1 MAKRKRLSPAQ
12 SDYLSAAPAGKP
24 ALGTPSSVGAA
35 PIAQVASDASAQAAL
50 QELSGVLENAR
61 AKGLMIEELPLAAI
75 DENHLVRDRI
85 EQDEEELQSLMDSIR
100 ARGQQTPAEV
110 VPLEDAFGGRTHG
123 LISGWR
129 RLTALRR
136 LYEETSDPQFATLKA
151 LVIHPDS
158 AEGAYVAMVEENEI
172 RVNLS
177 HYERARIAVRAC
189 KEGVFTRRKYA
200 LQALFGNATR
210 AKRSKIGSFVTL
222 VEALD
227 AVLFYPTAISEK
239 LGLALVRAIEA
250 DEGFAERATAAL
262 QAADR
267 STPEAELAVLT
278 RLVEGEAAE
287 TPKLEP
293 DTPPAPPTL
302 EQLAAQVK
310 ERNAGRDA
318 EHAQP
323 PASPVPP
330 LVSAPRVRGAGD
342 WDAAMPGERIILPA
356 PRRGVRLAYTPGEQK
371 IEISGEAVSAALV
384 KELEAWLKKL

>member
-12 SDYLSAAPAGKP
+12 TGYLTAAPAGKP
-24 ALGTPSSVGAA
+24 ALGTASSVGAA

-61 AKGLMIEELPLAAI
+61 AKGLMTEELPLERI

-85 EQDEEELQSLMDSIR
+85 EQDEEELQALMASLR

-110 VPLEDAFGGRTHG
+110 VPLEDTFGGRTHG

-151 LVIHPDS
+151 LVIKPDS
-158 AEGAYVAMVEENEI
+158 AEASYVAMVEENEI

-210 AKRSKIGSFVTL
+210 TKRSKIGSFVTL

-239 LGLALVRAIEA
+239 LGLALVRTIEA
-250 DEGFAERATAAL
+250 DAGFAGRATQAL

-267 STPEAELAVLT
+267 SSPEAELAVLM
-278 RLVEGEAAE
+278 RLAEGDAPVQTPLLESDPHPAPASE
-287 TPKLEP
+287 TPS
-293 DTPPAPPTL
+293 APPPKL
-302 EQLAAQVK
+302 
-310 ERNAGRDA
+310 
-318 EHAQP
+318 P
-323 PASPVPP
+323 PVPP
-330 LVSAPRVRGAGD
+330 LVSRPRVRDVYD
-342 WDAAMPGERIILPA
+342 WDAAQPGERISLPA
-356 PRRGVRLAYTPGEQK
+356 PGGVKLGYTPSEQR
-371 IEISGEAVSAALV
+371 IEISGPGVNAALV
-384 KELEAWLKKL
+384 EELQAWLKKL

>member
-12 SDYLSAAPAGKP
+12 TGYLTAAPAGKP
-24 ALGTPSSVGAA
+24 VLGTASSVGAA

-61 AKGLMIEELPLAAI
+61 AKGLMIEELPLERI

-85 EQDEEELQSLMDSIR
+85 EQDEEELQALMASLR

-110 VPLEDAFGGRTHG
+110 VPLEDTFGGRTHG

-136 LYEETSDPQFATLKA
+136 LYAETSDPKFATIKA
-151 LVIHPDS
+151 LVIKPDS
-158 AEGAYVAMVEENEI
+158 AEASYVAMVEENEI

-210 AKRSKIGSFVTL
+210 TKRSKIGSFVTL

-239 LGLALVRAIEA
+239 LGLALVREIEA
-250 DEGFAERATAAL
+250 DEGFATRATQAL

-267 STPEAELAVLT
+267 SSPEAELAVLT
-278 RLVEGEAAE
+278 RLAEGNTAIP
-287 TPKLEP
+287 PKLVS
-293 DTPPAPPTL
+293 DTPPAPAYD
-302 EQLAAQVK
+302 AAPK
-310 ERNAGRDA
+310 
-318 EHAQP
+318 P
-323 PASPVPP
+323 PSPPVPP
-330 LVSAPRVRGAGD
+330 LVSRPRVRDVYD
-342 WDAAMPGERIILPA
+342 WDAAQPGERISLPA
-356 PRRGVRLAYTPGEQK
+356 PGGVKLGYTPSEQR
-371 IEISGEAVSAALV
+371 IEISGPGVNTALV
-384 KELEAWLKKL
+384 EALQAWLKNL

>member
-12 SDYLSAAPAGKP
+12 AGYLTAAPAAKP
-24 ALGTPSSVGAA
+24 ALGGPSSVGAA

-50 QELSGVLENAR
+50 QELSGVLETAR
-61 AKGLMIEELPLAAI
+61 ARGLMIEELPLAAI

-85 EQDEEELQSLMDSIR
+85 EQDEEELQSLIASIR
-100 ARGQQTPAEV
+100 ARGQQSPAEV
-110 VPLEDAFGGRTHG
+110 VPLEDSFGGRTHG

-129 RLTALRR
+129 RLTALKR
-136 LYEETSDPQFATLKA
+136 LYAETSDPKFATLKA
-151 LVIHPDS
+151 LVIKPDS
-158 AEGAYVAMVEENEI
+158 AEDSYVAMVEENEI

-177 HYERARIAVRAC
+177 HYERARIAVRAY

-227 AVLFYPTAISEK
+227 AVLVYPTAISEK

-250 DEGFAERATAAL
+250 DEGFAERAKQAL

-267 STPEAELAVLT
+267 SSPEAELEVLT
-278 RLVEGEAAE
+278 RLVEAPAE
-287 TPKLEP
+287 KKPKLEP
-293 DTPPAPPTL
+293 DLSPAPPSL
-302 EQLAAQVK
+302 EQLAAQAK

-318 EHAQP
+318 DQP
-323 PASPVPP
+323 LPPVAP
-330 LVSAPRVRGAGD
+330 LVKGPRVRGAGD
-342 WDAAMPGERIILPA
+342 WDAAMPGERISLPA
-356 PRRGVRLAYTPGEQK
+356 PKGVRLTYTPSEQK
-371 IEISGEAVSAALV
+371 IEISGEAVNATLA
-384 KELEAWLKKL
+384 KTLEAWLKKL

>member
-12 SDYLSAAPAGKP
+12 TGYLTAAPAAKP
-24 ALGTPSSVGAA
+24 ALGGPSSVGAA

-50 QELSGVLENAR
+50 QELSGVLETAR
-61 AKGLMIEELPLAAI
+61 ARGLMIEELPLAAI

-85 EQDEEELQSLMDSIR
+85 EQDEEELQSLIASIR

-110 VPLEDAFGGRTHG
+110 VPLEDTFGGRTHG

-129 RLTALRR
+129 RLTALKR
-136 LYEETSDPQFATLKA
+136 LYAETSDPKFATLKA
-151 LVIHPDS
+151 LVIKPDS
-158 AEGAYVAMVEENEI
+158 AEESYVAMVEENEI

-177 HYERARIAVRAC
+177 HYERARIAVRAY

-239 LGLALVRAIEA
+239 LGLALVRGIEA
-250 DEGFAERATAAL
+250 DEGFAERAKQAL

-267 STPEAELAVLT
+267 SSPEAELEVLT
-278 RLVEGEAAE
+278 RLVEGDA
-287 TPKLEP
+287 PQMPRSEP
-293 DTPPAPPTL
+293 DMPPAPAYEP
-302 EQLAAQVK
+302 AA
-310 ERNAGRDA
+310 AA
-318 EHAQP
+318 
-323 PASPVPP
+323 PAPKAPVPP
-330 LVSAPRVRGAGD
+330 LVKGPRVRGTGD
-342 WDAAMPGERIILPA
+342 WDAAMPGERISLPA
-356 PRRGVRLAYTPGEQK
+356 PKGVRLTYTPSEQK
-371 IEISGEAVSAALV
+371 IEISGEAVNATLA
-384 KELEAWLKKL
+384 KTLEAWLKKL

>member
-12 SDYLSAAPAGKP
+12 SDYLTAAPAGKP

-35 PIAQVASDASAQAAL
+35 PIAQVASDAAAQAAL

-85 EQDEEELQSLMDSIR
+85 EQDEEELQSLIESIR

-110 VPLEDAFGGRTHG
+110 VPLEDTFGGRTHG

-151 LVIHPDS
+151 LVIKPDS
-158 AEGAYVAMVEENEI
+158 AEEAYVAMVEENEI

-177 HYERARIAVRAC
+177 HYERARIAVRAY

-239 LGLALVRAIEA
+239 LGLALVREIEA
-250 DEGFAERATAAL
+250 DEGFAARATTVL

-267 STPEAELAVLT
+267 SSPEAELEVLT
-278 RLVEGEAAE
+278 RLTEGGVKA

-293 DTPPAPPTL
+293 DMSPAPVYEP
-302 EQLAAQVK
+302 AA
-310 ERNAGRDA
+310 AA
-318 EHAQP
+318 
-323 PASPVPP
+323 PAPKAPVPP
-330 LVSAPRVRGAGD
+330 LVSAPRVRGTGD
-342 WDAAMPGERIILPA
+342 WDAAMPGERISLPA
-356 PRRGVRLAYTPGEQK
+356 PRGVRLAYTPSEQK

-384 KELEAWLKKL
+384 KELQAWLKKL

>member
-12 SDYLSAAPAGKP
+12 ADYLTASPAAKP
-24 ALGTPSSVGAA
+24 PLGGPSSVGAA

-61 AKGLMIEELPLAAI
+61 AKGLMIEELPLAQI

-85 EQDEEELQSLMDSIR
+85 EQDEEELQSLIESIR

-110 VPLEDAFGGRTHG
+110 VPLEEASGSRTHG

-136 LYEETSDPQFATLKA
+136 LYEETSDPRFATIKA
-151 LVIHPDS
+151 LVIKPDN
-158 AEGAYVAMVEENEI
+158 AEDAYVAMVEENEI

-177 HYERARIAVRAC
+177 HYERARIAVRAY

-227 AVLFYPTAISEK
+227 PVLLYPTAISEK

-250 DEGFAERATAAL
+250 DEGFADRATQAL

-267 STPEAELAVLT
+267 ASPEAELEVLT
-278 RLVEGEAAE
+278 RLVEGGTAE
-287 TPKLEP
+287 KPKL
-293 DTPPAPPTL
+293 DTAIPPAPVSP
-302 EQLAAQVK
+302 APVPPKAP
-310 ERNAGRDA
+310 A
-318 EHAQP
+318 EP
-323 PASPVPP
+323 PASRAPAAESGAPDSPPAAPVI
-330 LVSAPRVRGAGD
+330 SMAVREGVQ
-342 WDAAMPGERIILPA
+342 MEYLPA
-356 PRRGVRLAYTPGEQK
+356 ERRVAFSGPGVD
-371 IEISGEAVSAALV
+371 VALV
-384 KELEAWLKKL
+384 DALHSWLKQL

>member
-12 SDYLSAAPAGKP
+12 SGFLTAAPAGKP
-24 ALGTPSSVGAA
+24 ALGGPSSVGAA

-61 AKGLMIEELPLAAI
+61 ARGLMIEELPLAAI

-85 EQDEEELQSLMDSIR
+85 EQDEEELQSLMASIR

-110 VPLEDAFGGRTHG
+110 VPLEDTFGGRTHG

-151 LVIHPDS
+151 LVIRPDS
-158 AEGAYVAMVEENEI
+158 AEDAYVAMVEENEI

-189 KEGVFTRRKYA
+189 REGVFTRRKYA

-210 AKRSKIGSFVTL
+210 PKRSKIGSFVTL

-227 AVLFYPTAISEK
+227 AVLFHPTAISEK

-250 DEGFAERATAAL
+250 DAGFAGRAAAAL
-262 QAADR
+262 QAGDR
-267 STPEAELAVLT
+267 SSPEAELEILT
-278 RLVEGEAAE
+278 RLVEADTAE
-287 TPKLEP
+287 TPRLEP
-293 DTPPAPPTL
+293 DMPPAP
-302 EQLAAQVK
+302 AAAADPVP
-310 ERNAGRDA
+310 GA
-318 EHAQP
+318 EIPVPAAAP
-323 PASPVPP
+323 PAAAPAPRAPAEP
-330 LVSAPRVRGAGD
+330 LVSRPRVRGAYD
-342 WDAAMPGERIILPA
+342 WDAAQPGERIALPA
-356 PRRGVRLAYTPGEQK
+356 PAGVRLGYTPSAQT
-371 IEISGEAVSAALV
+371 IEISGPAVTADLAEALQ
-384 KELEAWLKKL
+384 AWLKTL

>member
-12 SDYLSAAPAGKP
+12 TGYLTAAPAGKP
-24 ALGTPSSVGAA
+24 ALGTASSVGAA

-61 AKGLMIEELPLAAI
+61 AKGLMIEELPLERI

-85 EQDEEELQSLMDSIR
+85 EQDEEELQALMASLR

-110 VPLEDAFGGRTHG
+110 VPLEDTFGGRTHG

-151 LVIHPDS
+151 LVIKPDS
-158 AEGAYVAMVEENEI
+158 AEASYVAMVEENEI

-210 AKRSKIGSFVTL
+210 TKRSKIGSFVTL

-239 LGLALVRAIEA
+239 LGLALVREIEA
-250 DEGFAERATAAL
+250 DAGFAARATQAL
-262 QAADR
+262 QAANR
-267 STPEAELAVLT
+267 SSPEAELAVLT
-278 RLVEGEAAE
+278 RLADGNTAIL
-287 TPKLEP
+287 PKLDT
-293 DTPPAPPTL
+293 DTPPAPVQDTPAV
-302 EQLAAQVK
+302 AATPSSGPSS
-310 ERNAGRDA
+310 A
-318 EHAQP
+318 P
-323 PASPVPP
+323 PPPKLPPVPP
-330 LVSAPRVRGAGD
+330 LVSRPRVRDVYD
-342 WDAAMPGERIILPA
+342 WDAAQPGERISLPA
-356 PRRGVRLAYTPGEQK
+356 PGGVKLGYTPSEQR
-371 IEISGEAVSAALV
+371 IEISGPGVNAALV
-384 KELEAWLKKL
+384 EELQAWLKKL

>member
-12 SDYLSAAPAGKP
+12 TDYLAAAPAGKP
-24 ALGTPSSVGAA
+24 ALGGPSSVGAA

-85 EQDEEELQSLMDSIR
+85 EQDEEELQSLIDSIR

-110 VPLEDAFGGRTHG
+110 VPLEDTFGGRTHG

-136 LYEETSDPQFATLKA
+136 LYEETSDPKYATLKA
-151 LVIHPDS
+151 LVIKPDS
-158 AEGAYVAMVEENEI
+158 AEEAYVAMVEENEI

-177 HYERARIAVRAC
+177 HYERARIAVRAY
-189 KEGVFTRRKYA
+189 KEGVFSRRKYA

-239 LGLALVRAIEA
+239 LGLALVREIEA
-250 DEGFAERATAAL
+250 DEGFAERAAQAL

-267 STPEAELAVLT
+267 SSPEAELEVLA
-278 RLVEGEAAE
+278 RLVEARPEKQPE
-287 TPKLEP
+287 KKPRLES
-293 DTPPAPPTL
+293 DLPPPPPS
-302 EQLAAQVK
+302 K
-310 ERNAGRDA
+310 
-318 EHAQP
+318 QP
-323 PASPVPP
+323 PVPP
-330 LVSAPRVRGAGD
+330 SGQPLVSGPRVRGAYD
-342 WDAAMPGERIILPA
+342 WDAAMPGERISLPA
-356 PRRGVRLAYTPGEQK
+356 AKGVALGYTPSEQK
-371 IEISGEAVSAALV
+371 IEISGPGVSAALV
-384 KELEAWLKKL
+384 EALQAWLKKL

>member
-1 MAKRKRLSPAQ
+1 MAKRKRLTPAQ
-12 SDYLSAAPAGKP
+12 TDYLTAAPAAKP
-24 ALGTPSSVGAA
+24 ALGGPSSVGAA

-50 QELSGVLENAR
+50 QELSGVLETAR

-85 EQDEEELQSLMDSIR
+85 EQDEEELQSLIASIR

-110 VPLEDAFGGRTHG
+110 VPLEDTFGGRTHG

-129 RLTALRR
+129 RLTALKR
-136 LYEETSDPQFATLKA
+136 LYEETSDPQFATIKA
-151 LVIHPDS
+151 LVIKPDS
-158 AEGAYVAMVEENEI
+158 AEDSYVAMVEENEI

-177 HYERARIAVRAC
+177 HYERARIAVRAY

-239 LGLALVRAIEA
+239 LGLALVRGIEA
-250 DEGFAERATAAL
+250 DEGFAERAKQAL

-267 STPEAELAVLT
+267 SSPEAELEVLT
-278 RLVEGEAAE
+278 RLVEGDAPQ
-287 TPKLEP
+287 TPTLEP
-293 DTPPAPPTL
+293 DVPPAPPSL
-302 EQLAAQVK
+302 EQLAAQAK

-318 EHAQP
+318 EQSP
-323 PASPVPP
+323 PPVPP
-330 LVSAPRVRGAGD
+330 LVKGPRVRGADD
-342 WDAAMPGERIILPA
+342 WDAAHQAGERIVLNA
-356 PRRGVRLAYTPGEQK
+356 PRGVRLAYTPSEKK
-371 IEISGEAVSAALV
+371 IEISGEAVDASLA
-384 KELEAWLKKL
+384 KTLEAWLKKL

>member
-12 SDYLSAAPAGKP
+12 TGYLTAAPAAKP
-24 ALGTPSSVGAA
+24 ALGGPSSVGAA

-50 QELSGVLENAR
+50 QELSGVLETAR
-61 AKGLMIEELPLAAI
+61 ARGLMIEELPLAAI

-85 EQDEEELQSLMDSIR
+85 EQDEEELQSLIASIR

-110 VPLEDAFGGRTHG
+110 VPLEDTFGGRTHG

-129 RLTALRR
+129 RLTALKR
-136 LYEETSDPQFATLKA
+136 LYAETSDPKFATLKA
-151 LVIHPDS
+151 LVIKPDS
-158 AEGAYVAMVEENEI
+158 AEESYVAMVEENEI

-177 HYERARIAVRAC
+177 HYERARIAVRAY

-239 LGLALVRAIEA
+239 LGLALVRGIEA
-250 DEGFAERATAAL
+250 DEGFAERAKQAL

-267 STPEAELAVLT
+267 SSPEAELEVLT
-278 RLVEGEAAE
+278 RLVEGDAPQM
-287 TPKLEP
+287 PKSEP
-293 DTPPAPPTL
+293 DMPPAPAYEP
-302 EQLAAQVK
+302 AA
-310 ERNAGRDA
+310 AA
-318 EHAQP
+318 
-323 PASPVPP
+323 PAPKAPVPP
-330 LVSAPRVRGAGD
+330 LVKGPRVRGTGD
-342 WDAAMPGERIILPA
+342 WDAAMPGERISLPA
-356 PRRGVRLAYTPGEQK
+356 PKGVRLTYTPSEQK
-371 IEISGEAVSAALV
+371 IEISGEAVNATLA
-384 KELEAWLKKL
+384 KTLEAWLKKL

>member
-12 SDYLSAAPAGKP
+12 TDYLTAAPAGKP
-24 ALGTPSSVGAA
+24 ALGGPSSVGAA

-110 VPLEDAFGGRTHG
+110 VPLEDTFGGRTHG

-151 LVIHPDS
+151 LVIRPDS
-158 AEGAYVAMVEENEI
+158 AEDAYVAMVEENEI

-210 AKRSKIGSFVTL
+210 TKRSKIGSFVTL

-227 AVLFYPTAISEK
+227 AVLFYPAAISEK
-239 LGLALVRAIEA
+239 LGLALVRMIEA
-250 DEGFAERATAAL
+250 DEGFAARAAAAL

-267 STPEAELAVLT
+267 SSPEAELEILT
-278 RLVEGEAAE
+278 RLAEGNAAQN
-287 TPKLEP
+287 PVLEP
-293 DTPPAPPTL
+293 DNSPAP
-302 EQLAAQVK
+302 AAPR
-310 ERNAGRDA
+310 EP
-318 EHAQP
+318 E
-323 PASPVPP
+323 P
-330 LVSAPRVRGAGD
+330 LISRPRVRGAGD

>member
-12 SDYLSAAPAGKP
+12 TGYLTAAPAGKP
-24 ALGTPSSVGAA
+24 ALGTASSVGAA

-50 QELSGVLENAR
+50 QELSGVLETAR

-85 EQDEEELQSLMDSIR
+85 EQDEEELQALMASLR

-110 VPLEDAFGGRTHG
+110 VPLEDTFGGRTHG

-136 LYEETSDPQFATLKA
+136 LYEETSDPKFATIKA
-151 LVIHPDS
+151 LVIKPGS
-158 AEGAYVAMVEENEI
+158 AEASYVAMVEENEI

-210 AKRSKIGSFVTL
+210 TKRSKIGSFVTL

-250 DEGFAERATAAL
+250 DEGFAARATQAL

-267 STPEAELAVLT
+267 SSPEAELDVLM
-278 RLVEGEAAE
+278 RLAEGDAPAQ
-287 TPKLEP
+287 TPLLDTDTSPAPAYE
-293 DTPPAPPTL
+293 TPPAPSAP
-302 EQLAAQVK
+302 EA
-310 ERNAGRDA
+310 
-318 EHAQP
+318 
-323 PASPVPP
+323 PVPP
-330 LVSAPRVRGAGD
+330 LVSRPRVRGAYD
-342 WDAAMPGERIILPA
+342 WDAAQPGERISLPA
-356 PRRGVRLAYTPGEQK
+356 PKGVTLGYTPSEQK
-371 IEISGEAVSAALV
+371 IEISGSGVNAALA
-384 KELEAWLKKL
+384 EALQAWLKKL

>member
-12 SDYLSAAPAGKP
+12 TDYLAAAPAGRP
-24 ALGTPSSVGAA
+24 ALGTASSVGAA

-50 QELSGVLENAR
+50 QELSGVLETAR

-85 EQDEEELQSLMDSIR
+85 EQDEEELAALMASIR

-110 VPLEDAFGGRTHG
+110 VPLEESAGTITHG
-123 LISGWR
+123 LISGAR

-136 LYEETSDPQFATLKA
+136 LYEETSDPQFARLKA
-151 LVIHPDS
+151 LVIQPDS
-158 AEGAYVAMVEENEI
+158 AEASYVAMVEENEI

-177 HYERARIAVRAC
+177 HYERARIAVRAY
-189 KEGVFTRRKYA
+189 KEGVFSRRKYA

-239 LGLALVRAIEA
+239 LGLALVREIEA
-250 DEGFAERATAAL
+250 DAGFAARATAAL

-267 STPEAELAVLT
+267 ATPEAELEVLT
-278 RLVEGEAAE
+278 RLTEAQPAKPPRLESDLPPPPPSLAQVAAE
-287 TPKLEP
+287 NGTLPAAPPL
-293 DTPPAPPTL
+293 PAPPKL
-302 EQLAAQVK
+302 
-310 ERNAGRDA
+310 
-318 EHAQP
+318 P
-323 PASPVPP
+323 PVPP
-330 LVSAPRVRGAGD
+330 LVSAPRVRGSGD
-342 WDAAMPGERIILPA
+342 WDAAMPGERITLPA
-356 PRRGVRLAYTPGEQK
+356 PRGVQLAYTPSAQK

-384 KELEAWLKKL
+384 KELQAWLKKL

>member
-61 AKGLMIEELPLAAI
+61 AKGLMVEELPLAAI
-75 DENHLVRDRI
+75 DENYLVRDRI

-110 VPLEDAFGGRTHG
+110 VPLEDTFGGRTHG

-129 RLTALRR
+129 RLTALKR

-151 LVIHPDS
+151 LVIAPGS

-239 LGLALVRAIEA
+239 LGLALVREIEA
-250 DEGFAERATAAL
+250 DEGFADRATAAL

-267 STPEAELAVLT
+267 SSPEAELAVLT
-278 RLVEGEAAE
+278 RLTEAEVKAS
-287 TPKLEP
+287 PKLEP
-293 DTPPAPPTL
+293 DMPPAPPTL
-302 EQLAAQVK
+302 EQLAAQAK

-318 EHAQP
+318 EHSQP
-323 PASPVPP
+323 PVPP

-356 PRRGVRLAYTPGEQK
+356 PRRGVRLAYTPSEQK

>member
-12 SDYLSAAPAGKP
+12 ADYLAASPAGKP
-24 ALGTPSSVGAA
+24 ALGSASSVGAA

-50 QELSGVLENAR
+50 QELSGVLETAR
-61 AKGLMIEELPLAAI
+61 AKGLMIEELPLAQI

-85 EQDEEELQSLMDSIR
+85 EQDEEELTSLMASIR

-110 VPLEDAFGGRTHG
+110 VPLEDTFGGRTHG

-129 RLTALRR
+129 RLTALKR
-136 LYEETSDPQFATLKA
+136 LYEETSDPQFATIKA
-151 LVIHPDS
+151 LVIRPDS
-158 AEGAYVAMVEENEI
+158 AEDAYVAMVEENEI

-227 AVLFYPTAISEK
+227 AVLFYPAAISEK

-250 DEGFAERATAAL
+250 DAGFAARATLAL

-267 STPEAELAVLT
+267 SSPEAELEVLA
-278 RLVEGEAAE
+278 RLAGAPAAAA
-287 TPKLEP
+287 PKLESE
-293 DTPPAPPTL
+293 TSPAPS
-302 EQLAAQVK
+302 AAK
-310 ERNAGRDA
+310 PAPE
-318 EHAQP
+318 P
-323 PASPVPP
+323 P
-330 LVSAPRVRGAGD
+330 VSRPRVRGAHD
-342 WDAAMPGERIILPA
+342 WDAAQQGERISLPA
-356 PRRGVRLAYTPGEQK
+356 PKGVKLGYTPSEQK
-371 IEISGEAVSAALV
+371 IEISGPGVNAALA
-384 KELEAWLKKL
+384 EALQSWLKKL

>member
-12 SDYLSAAPAGKP
+12 TGYLTAAPAGKP
-24 ALGTPSSVGAA
+24 ALGTASSVGAA

-61 AKGLMIEELPLAAI
+61 AKGLMIEELPLAQI

-85 EQDEEELQSLMDSIR
+85 EQDEEELQSLIESIR

-110 VPLEDAFGGRTHG
+110 VPLEEASGGRTHG

-129 RLTALRR
+129 RVTALRR
-136 LYEETSDPQFATLKA
+136 LYEETSDPRFATLKA
-151 LVIHPDS
+151 LVIRPDS
-158 AEGAYVAMVEENEI
+158 AEASYVAMVEENEI

-177 HYERARIAVRAC
+177 HYERARIAVRAY

-262 QAADR
+262 QAAGR
-267 STPEAELAVLT
+267 SSPEAELEVLT

-287 TPKLEP
+287 TLKSEP
-293 DTPPAPPTL
+293 DMPPAPPTL
-302 EQLAAQVK
+302 EQLAAQAK
-310 ERNAGRDA
+310 ERNAGREA
-318 EHAQP
+318 EQP
-323 PASPVPP
+323 RPPVPP
-330 LVSAPRVRGAGD
+330 LASGPRVRGAGD
-342 WDAAMPGERIILPA
+342 WDAAMPGERITLPA
-356 PRRGVRLAYTPGEQK
+356 PRGVRLAYTPSEQK

-384 KELEAWLKKL
+384 KELQAWLKKL

>member
-12 SDYLSAAPAGKP
+12 TDYLAAAPAGKP
-24 ALGTPSSVGAA
+24 ALGGPSSVGAA

-85 EQDEEELQSLMDSIR
+85 EQDEEELQSLIDSIR

-110 VPLEDAFGGRTHG
+110 VPLEDTFGGRTHG

-136 LYEETSDPQFATLKA
+136 LYEETSDPRFATLKA
-151 LVIHPDS
+151 LVIKPDS

-177 HYERARIAVRAC
+177 HYERARIAVRAY
-189 KEGVFTRRKYA
+189 KEGVFSRRKYA

-239 LGLALVRAIEA
+239 LGLALVREIEA
-250 DEGFAERATAAL
+250 DEGFAERAAQAL

-267 STPEAELAVLT
+267 SSPEAELEVLA
-278 RLVEGEAAE
+278 RLVEARPEKQPEKKPRLEAD
-287 TPKLEP
+287 LS
-293 DTPPAPPTL
+293 PAPPSG
-302 EQLAAQVK
+302 Q
-310 ERNAGRDA
+310 
-318 EHAQP
+318 
-323 PASPVPP
+323 P
-330 LVSAPRVRGAGD
+330 LVSGPRVRGAYD
-342 WDAAMPGERIILPA
+342 WDAAMPGERISLPGA
-356 PRRGVRLAYTPGEQK
+356 KGVVLGYTPSEQK
-371 IEISGEAVSAALV
+371 IEISGPGVSAALV
-384 KELEAWLKKL
+384 EALQAWLKKL